1 MINEGDLGLK
11 MKVKLQVG
19 TTHMVVLVGTLLKI
33 VLETSL
39 ETKNL
44 GMRISKNIIRSV
56 PPIGKTL
63 TRTISGTMATT
74 KEFPLLEI
82 LLLLVAGMLLL
93 MEMEMEMVRTMTA
106 MTVLVA
112 EEVVL
117 IIVAVDPAP
126 LNLVVS
132 LSPDT
137 RNLVATYL
145 LARIRTEI
153 LTTQILVLPGYLLGE
168 VVALIRRR
176 PTLIRS

>member
-11 MKVKLQVG
+11 MNVKLQVG

-56 PPIGKTL
+56 PPTGKTL
-63 TRTISGTMATT
+63 TRTISGTMAVT
-74 KEFPLLEI
+74 E
-82 LLLLVAGMLLL
+82 LLLLLAKMRLL
-93 MEMEMEMVRTMTA
+93 MEMETEMGRTMTVT
-106 MTVLVA
+106 TVLVA

-132 LSPDT
+132 LLPDT

-168 VVALIRRR
+168 VAALIRRR